1 MNIVFQGN
9 VATDGSTKITCTTT
23 SLVINEIIIN
33 NTDNNYNI
41 TINRFMTG
49 EGIHLIPIYEFALD
63 LGDTVRDTEG
73 YTLNQGNFLQLI
85 TNVTGTTYYISATE
99 NE

>member
-1 MNIVFQGN
+1 M
-9 VATDGSTKITCTTT
+9 
-23 SLVINEIIIN
+23 
-33 NTDNNYNI
+33 
-41 TINRFMTG
+41 NRFMTG

>member
-1 MNIVFQGN
+1 MEVIYQGN
-9 VATDGSTKITCTTT
+9 VATDGSTQIVCTAT
-23 SLVINEIIIN
+23 SMVVNEIIIN

-41 TINRFMTG
+41 IMNRFMTG

-73 YTLNQGNFLQLI
+73 YLLRKGNYLQLI
-85 TNVTGTTYYISATE
+85 TNIIGTTYYISATE
-99 NE
+99 TE

>member
-73 YTLNQGNFLQLI
+73 YTLNQGHFLQLI
-85 TNVTGTTYYISATE
+85 TNVNGTTYYISATE